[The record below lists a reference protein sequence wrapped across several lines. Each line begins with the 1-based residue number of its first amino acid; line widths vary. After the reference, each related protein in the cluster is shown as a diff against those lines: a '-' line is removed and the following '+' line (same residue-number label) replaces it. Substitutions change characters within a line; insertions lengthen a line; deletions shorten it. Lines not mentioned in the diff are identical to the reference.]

1 MRQENIEAERRT
13 CFSTKR
19 RITFFVVSLF
29 FVLLAGVLSYT
40 YRPYVYSHHVFDFHL
55 ADCLTNLCAVPAYV
69 FLCLALIKRTDH
81 RPHYYVL
88 CACFGFIIYEALFSL
103 TFDLFD
109 VLATLISSVPTY
121 FVVRRI
127 FSRGTKADD
136 MGDKQPGKR

>member
-13 CFSTKR
+13 FFSTKR
-19 RITFFVVSLF
+19 RITFLVVSLF

-55 ADCLTNLCAVPAYV
+55 ADCLTNLCAVPACV
-69 FLCLALIKRTDH
+69 FLYLALIKRTDH
-81 RPHYYVL
+81 RSHYYVL

-109 VLATLISSVPTY
+109 ILATLISSVLTY
-121 FVVRRI
+121 FIVRLI
-127 FSRGTKADD
+127 FSRGIKADD
-136 MGDKQPGKR
+136 TGSKQPGKR